1 MKNSLGLDGLL
12 VILLDVKKRTKV
24 NPTQA
29 LKKQRM
35 KKQSPIALRGQHN
48 QEMKTRQIIEKKK
61 TLGFYSW

>member
-48 QEMKTRQIIEKKK
+48 QEMKTRQR
-61 TLGFYSW
+61 